1 MKHYFDRI
9 LSNYDGSDWLLQ
21 RKAKTFLFLNAV
33 VIGILL
39 IEIIISSLLLGQI
52 APEFF
57 SNLFISI
64 GLSLL
69 MYPLFRGN
77 YHLATS
83 FGLLIVLVG
92 ISWTRYSSTG
102 VFSTDVSYDFLQYTL
117 DLILLLFYANLIA
130 RHSLIITA
138 TFIVNTILLGVY
150 AYILPTYF
158 HAVVTPATQS
168 VFFSGF
174 LFLVLAGMI
183 SVYTFLQNKRAIDV
197 ANQESKASRESERNY
212 REIFNSTSEAI
223 FIHDAITGQ
232 ILDVNDAMIRMYGF
246 ETKEQAIQH
255 SIGDLSY
262 GLPPY
267 TEKEAQQNILKA
279 LGSGTQ
285 TFEWQAKK
293 NNGKAFW
300 VEVALQKTEIGGKGR
315 VLAVVRDVTD
325 RKHIVEALRENEQ
338 RFRAIV
344 ESVPDALFIAGQDG
358 QFITVN
364 NAACEQLQYTKTEL
378 LQMNVF
384 DIVAQNEFPLVTK
397 RAQNLGSKG
406 DIIESHHVRK
416 DGTLVPVELSLI
428 KLMIDGKPAMLGV
441 ARDIT
446 ERKLSED
453 ALRHAQKMEGIGTLA
468 GGIAHD
474 FNNLLNAILGQS
486 SLALNKISN
495 DNPAHQN
502 ILKTIKAS
510 ERAADLTRQL
520 LAYSGRGKFFTE
532 DIDLN
537 TLVSENVQMLEVS
550 VPKTTRLQFD
560 LGQPSPWVLGD
571 IGQLQ
576 QVIMNLIINAGE
588 AIGQNPGSIMVRT
601 GQIEITQNSKEY
613 WKYTNTPLQFG
624 HYAFLQVT
632 DTGSGISQNAL
643 ARIFDP
649 FFTTKFTGRGLGLA
663 AVLGIIRGH
672 NGGLRIESEE
682 GKGATFEV
690 VLPLVHYSDS
700 SNVPL
705 KQNTVNVE
713 GKGISL
719 LVIDDDPFVL
729 ELLKDI
735 LTEAHFTVFGI
746 PDPIEGINFYREKSQ
761 EIEIVILDYSMP
773 GMDGK
778 TAFEELFRINKNVKV
793 LLCSGYTEEETYS
806 AFGTDKPAGFFQK
819 PYKPEALLERVSQ
832 MILKKVP

>member
-1 MKHYFDRI
+1 MQYIFKRF
-9 LSNYDGSDWLLQ
+9 LSGYDGSDWLLQ
-21 RKAKTFLFLNAV
+21 RKAKTFFFLNAS
-33 VIGILL
+33 VIFILL
-39 IEIIISSLLLGQI
+39 IEIVISSLLLGKI

-57 SNLFISI
+57 SNLFISL
-64 GLSLL
+64 GLALL
-69 MYPLFRGN
+69 MIPLYRGN

-83 FGLLIVLVG
+83 LGVFIVLVG
-92 ISWTRYSSTG
+92 ISWTRYESTG
-102 VFSTDVSYDFLQYTL
+102 AFSTDVSYDFLQYAI
-117 DLILLLFYANLIA
+117 DLILILFYTNLIA
-130 RHSLIITA
+130 RNSLLVTA
-138 TFIVNTILLGVY
+138 TFIISTILLGVY
-150 AYILPTYF
+150 AYILPTHF

-174 LFLVLAGMI
+174 LFLILAGMI
-183 SVYTFLQNKRAIDV
+183 SLYTFLQNKRAIDV
-197 ANQESKASRESERNY
+197 ANQEFKASKESERNY

-232 ILDVNDAMIRMYGF
+232 ILDVNDAMINMYGF
-246 ETKEQAIQH
+246 ETKEQAIH
-255 SIGDLSY
+255 HTIGDLSV
-262 GLPPY
+262 GLAPY
-267 TEKEAQQNILKA
+267 TEEEAQQKILNA
-279 LGSGTQ
+279 LHSGTQ

-300 VEVALQKTEIGGKGR
+300 AEVSLQKTEIGGNGR

-325 RKHIVEALRENEQ
+325 RKLIVEALRENEQ

-344 ESVPDALFIAGQDG
+344 ESVPDALFIAGLDG

-378 LQMNVF
+378 LRMNVF
-384 DIVAQNEFPLVTK
+384 DIVSHNEYSLVTQ

-406 DIIESHHVRK
+406 DTIESYHIRK
-416 DGTLVPVELSLI
+416 DGTHVPVELSLI

-446 ERKLSED
+446 ERKHSED
-453 ALRHAQKMEGIGTLA
+453 TLRHAQKMESVGTLA

-486 SLALNKISN
+486 TLALNKISN
-495 DNPAHQN
+495 ENPARQN
-502 ILKTIKAS
+502 ILKAIKAS

-532 DIDLN
+532 EIDLN
-537 TLVSENVQMLEVS
+537 VLVSENVQMLEVS
-550 VPKTTRLQFD
+550 VPKTARLQFD
-560 LGQPSPWVLGD
+560 LGNPAPWVMGD

-601 GQIEITQNSKEY
+601 GQIEITDNSKGY
-613 WKYTNTPLQFG
+613 WKYTNTPLQAG
-624 HYAFLQVT
+624 MYALLEVV
-632 DTGSGISQNAL
+632 DTGTGISENAL

-672 NGGLRIESEE
+672 NGGLKIESEE
-682 GKGATFEV
+682 GKGTTFEI
-690 VLPLVHYSDS
+690 VLPLVKDS
-700 SNVPL
+700 ELSTVSSKHDNL
-705 KQNTVNVE
+705 TVNGI
-713 GKGISL
+713 GKSV

-729 ELLKDI
+729 ELLQDI
-735 LTEAHFTVFGI
+735 LLEVDFTVKAVS
-746 PDPIEGINFYREKSQ
+746 DPIEGINFYREKFQ

-778 TAFEELFRINKNVKV
+778 TAFEELFKINNKVNV
-793 LLCSGYTEEETYS
+793 LLCSGYTEEETFS
-806 AFGTDKPAGFFQK
+806 VFGEDKPAGFFQK
-819 PYKPEALLERVSQ
+819 PYKPEELLDRVLQ
-832 MILKKVP
+832 MILKKGK